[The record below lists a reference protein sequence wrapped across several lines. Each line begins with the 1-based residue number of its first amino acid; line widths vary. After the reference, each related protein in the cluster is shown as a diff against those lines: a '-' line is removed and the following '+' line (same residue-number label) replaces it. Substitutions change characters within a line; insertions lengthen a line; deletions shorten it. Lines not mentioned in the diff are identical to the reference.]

1 MRNKKIIYR
10 SIAII
15 LIIITIIQL
24 PTQVNTVLIPAIK
37 DSPHLSALIGS
48 ILGFSILWIFI
59 IGLILLFFKLTK
71 KQKPKKYPDRFENNK
86 KG

>member
-1 MRNKKIIYR
+1 MRNKKIINR

-37 DSPHLSALIGS
+37 DSPNPGALTWKHTGVFNSLDIYQWADP
-48 ILGFSILWIFI
+48 IVF
-59 IGLILLFFKLTK
+59 
-71 KQKPKKYPDRFENNK
+71 
-86 KG
+86 